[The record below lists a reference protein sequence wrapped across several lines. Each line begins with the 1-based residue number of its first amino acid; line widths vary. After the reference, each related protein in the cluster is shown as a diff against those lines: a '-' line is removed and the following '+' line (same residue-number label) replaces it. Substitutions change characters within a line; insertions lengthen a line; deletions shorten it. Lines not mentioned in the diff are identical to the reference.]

1 MKCSEL
7 RSTENLDFSRPR
19 AYNGLKIVEVGLSV
33 GDVLERRRLQMSEDK
48 GIPF

>member
-19 AYNGLKIVEVGLSV
+19 SYNGLKRGEVFLPVANGPRKEAV
-33 GDVLERRRLQMSEDK
+33 VDE
-48 GIPF
+48 